1 MRPKLW
7 SGGDENALCCN
18 SNLRNSSKNNLA
30 SAISPLCFFIPLQ
43 KRPRALYHPGSALL
57 APAAASYWGLCAA
70 SSRPLCAPCHTALG
84 KSFFL
89 FSKNNPIKLFPGG
102 IALLIS
108 THTLHQT
115 SGARD
120 EVVLINSLAAQ
131 SEMHFL
137 VQITECK
144 CSAGK
149 KLVGIFPKNELEK
162 QPADIH

>member
-1 MRPKLW
+1 MKTRSVVIQICEIHQKTIWPRPYRRYAFSFPCK
-7 SGGDENALCCN
+7 SARAHFITPERAFG
-18 SNLRNSSKNNLA
+18 SSSCVILGIVC
-30 SAISPLCFFIPLQ
+30 S
-43 KRPRALYHPGSALL
+43 KRPTPMRALSHSV
-57 APAAASYWGLCAA
+57 
-70 SSRPLCAPCHTALG
+70 RE
-84 KSFFL
+84 KFFL

-144 CSAGK
+144 CIVRAKSC
-149 KLVGIFPKNELEK
+149 LESFQK
-162 QPADIH
+162 QPAKNIKKL

>member
-30 SAISPLCFFIPLQ
+30 SAISLYAFSFPC
-43 KRPRALYHPGSALL
+43 KRASALYHPGARFWLQQLRHIGDCVPTPMRAL
-57 APAAASYWGLCAA
+57 SH
-70 SSRPLCAPCHTALG
+70 SVRE
-84 KSFFL
+84 KFFL

-108 THTLHQT
+108 TRTLHQT

-120 EVVLINSLAAQ
+120 EVVLINQ
-131 SEMHFL
+131 SRMHFL
-137 VQITECK
+137 VQITNAVQEK
-144 CSAGK
+144 SW
-149 KLVGIFPKNELEK
+149 LESFQK
-162 QPADIH
+162 QHADIKKQLSCQN